1 MPRHLPR
8 KLRGATD
15 HTAASRPSPR
25 PRPRP
30 HAAHDQPVPSTA
42 ATART
47 RLPAAAARLGLP
59 AASQRTTTVLAAVAV
74 VLAVAAGVLF
84 WQQQRAAAAAQAG
97 DDALAAA
104 RTGAQTL
111 FSYDY
116 RTIDDNL
123 AAGRKVVTGRLAT
136 DYRDTSAV
144 VKPTAVSTKAVVKA
158 TVSEAGVVSA
168 ASDRVVVLL
177 YLNQESQNKNTRGTK
192 LDMNRVRLTL
202 VQVDGDWKISRAE
215 PL

>member
-15 HTAASRPSPR
+15 HAAASRPSPR

-30 HAAHDQPVPSTA
+30 VHEEPAPAPS
-42 ATART
+42 
-47 RLPAAAARLGLP
+47 AAAPLGLP
-59 AASQRTTTVLAAVAV
+59 AASRRTIQVLAAVAV

-84 WQQQRAAAAAQAG
+84 WQQQRASAAAQAG

-104 RTGAQTL
+104 RTGSETL

-123 AAGRKVVTGRLAT
+123 AAGRKVVTGKLAT
-136 DYRDTSAV
+136 DYRDTSVV

-168 ASDRVVVLL
+168 SPDQVVVLL
-177 YLNQESQNKNTRGTK
+177 YLNQASQNKNTQGTK
-192 LDMNRVRLTL
+192 LDMNRVRLTM
-202 VQVDGDWKISRAE
+202 VPVDGDWKISRAE